1 MKIVQLLPELNE
13 GGVEVETVELNRE
26 LVKFGV
32 TSIVVSAGGKS
43 ADQIVKDGGKHI
55 VFDVCSKNIFTVPF
69 RIFKLRRLIKKL
81 EPDILHARSRV
92 PAWFAY
98 LANKKLYIPF
108 VTTVHGFNSVSP
120 YSKVMTYGDKVICVS
135 NAVKDYIQ
143 EHYHIEEKKITVI
156 SGGIDLEKFNPESID
171 TQFVDEFKT
180 RYDLNGK
187 LIVSVV
193 GRITQLKDIET
204 FIHSIGLLK
213 EKNPDLKALIVGGVH
228 IDKQNYFENLKK
240 LVYELNLDNE
250 IIFTGSQ
257 SKIAEIYTLSNVVV
271 SASKKPESFGRSVA
285 EAIAM
290 NTPVVATNHGGVK
303 DIIVEGENGYFFA
316 VGNAE
321 DLTEQIY
328 KANALKFDGFGYI
341 SKNFSLL
348 KSAQEMLEVYKK
360 LVK

>member
-13 GGVEVETVELNRE
+13 GGVEVEAVELNRE

-32 TSIVVSAGGKS
+32 TSIVVSAGGKL
-43 ADQIVKDGGKHI
+43 ANQIEKDGGKHI

-81 EPDILHARSRV
+81 DPDILHARSRV
-92 PAWFAY
+92 PAWLTY
-98 LANKKLYIPF
+98 LANKKLHIPF

-135 NAVKDYIQ
+135 NVVKEYIE
-143 EHYHIEEKKITVI
+143 EHYHTGEKKVTVI
-156 SGGIDLEKFNPESID
+156 SGGIDLVKFNPKSID
-171 TQFVDEFKT
+171 TQFIKEFKNQ
-180 RYDLNGK
+180 YDLNEK
-187 LIVSVV
+187 FIVSVV

-204 FIHSIGLLK
+204 FIHSIALLK
-213 EKNPDLKALIVGGVH
+213 EKIPDLKALIVGGVH
-228 IDKQNYFENLKK
+228 LDKENYFENLKK
-240 LVYELNLDNE
+240 LVHELNLDNE
-250 IIFTGSQ
+250 VIFTGSQ
-257 SKIAEIYTLSNVVV
+257 SKIAEIYVLSDVVV

-303 DIIVEGENGYFFA
+303 DIIIEGENGYLFA
-316 VGNAE
+316 VGDAK
-321 DLTEQIY
+321 DLAQNIF
-328 KANALKFDGFGYI
+328 KANTLKFDGFEYI

-348 KSAQEMLEVYKK
+348 KSVQKMLEVYKK